1 MLNAGRVRDI
11 ASGVSSE
18 LWHGRRLRHAKHRI
32 AYLPSSEQLI
42 SFQLINRS
50 LESSRERANFFLQ
63 QKNSNLLSLS
73 IRIEFLISNETR
85 ATNGY
90 TEDALGRARVSAA
103 TGNRIPFGVTQYW
116 METKRHARR
125 GRVHPPRDL
134 LFHDAGS
141 GTGGTGSKLLRRRYL
156 RNKETDIHRDA
167 TYAPPRSLYRG
178 SIVYRIVRSINH
190 RPKKSGDFLTRPIRG
205 GERITFLVD
214 RNDHYHR
221 SRKKDRI
228 LSTSELARREK

>member
-1 MLNAGRVRDI
+1 M
-11 ASGVSSE
+11 
-18 LWHGRRLRHAKHRI
+18 
-32 AYLPSSEQLI
+32 
-42 SFQLINRS
+42 
-50 LESSRERANFFLQ
+50 
-63 QKNSNLLSLS
+63 
-73 IRIEFLISNETR
+73 
-85 ATNGY
+85 
-90 TEDALGRARVSAA
+90 GRARVSAA

>member
-1 MLNAGRVRDI
+1 MFDVRTKL
-11 ASGVSSE
+11 A
-18 LWHGRRLRHAKHRI
+18 RRTDT
-32 AYLPSSEQLI
+32 P
-42 SFQLINRS
+42 
-50 LESSRERANFFLQ
+50 
-63 QKNSNLLSLS
+63 
-73 IRIEFLISNETR
+73 
-85 ATNGY
+85 
-90 TEDALGRARVSAA
+90 EDALGRARVSAA

-116 METKRHARR
+116 METKRYARR